1 MILVPFCFF
10 YVASIPFRYIIDTW
24 DNRVFDNFDWSRIL
38 DLFKIEARADY
49 LSLNVPLWFPLT
61 LFVIQT
67 YSFVVFRLGKKAILF
82 LAILSLI
89 FFKELNLI
97 PTPFMLNNAFA
108 WFGYFAFG
116 YVVGK
121 PLIGYLKSFKNKI
134 IALSVTL
141 FVILGCL
148 VAESDNPE
156 IMHGIIEKI
165 RLVSFSVFF
174 MTFFSFFN
182 GMKSLEILRF
192 FGKNSFAVLGTHVWI
207 IVPLK
212 RILYKTTGGLQD
224 PCLGFLMAVITAL
237 LLIPLI
243 TCMNKH
249 IPRCVGK
256 RC

>member
-97 PTPFMLNNAFA
+97 PTPFMLNNALA

-121 PLIGYLKSFKNKI
+121 PLIGYLKSFKN
-134 IALSVTL
+134 
-141 FVILGCL
+141 
-148 VAESDNPE
+148 
-156 IMHGIIEKI
+156 
-165 RLVSFSVFF
+165 
-174 MTFFSFFN
+174 
-182 GMKSLEILRF
+182 
-192 FGKNSFAVLGTHVWI
+192 
-207 IVPLK
+207 
-212 RILYKTTGGLQD
+212 Q
-224 PCLGFLMAVITAL
+224 
-237 LLIPLI
+237 
-243 TCMNKH
+243 
-249 IPRCVGK
+249 
-256 RC
+256 